1 MHRALAFA
9 HNLNIYFKSSYW
21 PCLQETS
28 MPRAFQILNKAEG
41 DRDQVDQPETGPQ
54 PSYLA
59 GNKA

>member
-9 HNLNIYFKSSYW
+9 QNLNIYFK